1 MKKIL
6 VLILAVTLLL
16 AACSSKPKTA
26 ASAKAVSL
34 AKQAVEALDS
44 YLDGDTSY
52 KEAHAAVEEASRK
65 MEYTSNYTGTDMTDE
80 QRADWYI
87 HMNLVHAASAL
98 TFDNYEGTPERFN
111 DVVDARNKIAEYAGL
126 GKR

>member
-6 VLILAVTLLL
+6 VLILAVVLLL
-16 AACSSKPKTA
+16 TACSGTKVT

-34 AKQAVEALDS
+34 AKQAVEAIDG

>member
-6 VLILAVTLLL
+6 VLILAIVLLL
-16 AACSSKPKTA
+16 TACSGTKVT

-34 AKQAVEALDS
+34 AKQAVEALDG
-44 YLDGDTSY
+44 YLDGYMSY
-52 KEAHAAVEEASRK
+52 NEAHDVVDEASRK

>member
-1 MKKIL
+1 MKKTL
-6 VLILAVTLLL
+6 VLILAVVLLL
-16 AACSSKPKTA
+16 SACSGTKVT

-34 AKQAVEALDS
+34 AKQAVEALDG
-44 YLDGDTSY
+44 YLDGSMSY
-52 KEAHAAVEEASRK
+52 NEAHDVVDEASRK

>member
-6 VLILAVTLLL
+6 VLILAIVLLL
-16 AACSSKPKTA
+16 TACSGTKVT

-34 AKQAVEALDS
+34 AKQAVEALDG
-44 YLDGDTSY
+44 YLDGSMSY
-52 KEAHAAVEEASRK
+52 NEAHDVVDEASRK